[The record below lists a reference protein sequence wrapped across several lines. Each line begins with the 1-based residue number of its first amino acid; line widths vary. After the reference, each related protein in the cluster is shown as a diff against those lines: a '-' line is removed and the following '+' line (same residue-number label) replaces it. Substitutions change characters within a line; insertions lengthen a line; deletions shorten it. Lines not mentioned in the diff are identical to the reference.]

1 MELSRR
7 AERIK
12 PSSTLAI
19 SAKAS
24 ELKSQGFDIVGFGVG
39 EPDFETQNIL
49 RKLVLRLLKMVL
61 QDIHQLQVLQNLEKL
76 LLKNLKMIMVLTM
89 ILHRLLLV
97 MVQNML
103 L

>member
-39 EPDFETQNIL
+39 EPDFETPEHI
-49 RKLVLRLLKMVL
+49 K
-61 QDIHQLQVLQNLEKL
+61 
-76 LLKNLKMIMVLTM
+76 
-89 ILHRLLLV
+89 
-97 MVQNML
+97 
-103 L
+103 